1 MRYTVYFL
9 FICCSSLI
17 SAQNLTLDAAQDL
30 FDNSKY
36 SEIDA
41 YVRVSPKSIEK
52 DPDLLV
58 SYFEEIA
65 ETDLEK
71 ARAIYVWLAENISY
85 DAKAINK
92 NKFGDNSA
100 LGVLKS
106 RKAVCQ
112 GYAKLFELLGKKMG
126 LNIQFVSGYSKNDVQ
141 EESWDFDDE
150 EGGHAWNMIKIGD
163 DWRVFDAT
171 WGAGSGNF
179 DARGRL
185 VFIKEYTDNWF
196 NLSPYE
202 AIFSHYPED
211 TSLLLTEPRPSLD
224 KFESLQLIPIY
235 SFTSNLLDAK
245 STFIKALK
253 KPSAKFPKIYPVEP
267 SEFQVIRAPKE
278 FRLRKRKPHYFEF
291 LAKGVVDIFLYLDD
305 ENTETFLKDEGENH
319 YSLQFTT
326 REELDIKIVVETI
339 DGDLFAILEY
349 TTR

>member
-1 MRYTVYFL
+1 MKYTFIYL
-9 FICCSSLI
+9 FICYSSFIRAQNSPLDE
-17 SAQNLTLDAAQDL
+17 AQNLL
-30 FDNSKY
+30 DNSKY

-41 YVRVSPKSIEK
+41 YVRICPKSIEK
-52 DPDLLV
+52 NPDQLV

-85 DAKAINK
+85 DAKSINK

-112 GYAKLFELLGKKMG
+112 GYAKLFDLLGNKMG

-141 EESWDFDDE
+141 EESWDFDGE
-150 EGGHAWNMIKIGD
+150 EGDHAWNVIKID
-163 DWRVFDAT
+163 DEWRVFDAT
-171 WGAGSGNF
+171 WGAGNGN
-179 DARGRL
+179 DDTRGRL
-185 VFIKEYTDNWF
+185 VFTKEYSDNWF
-196 NLSPYE
+196 DLSPYE

-211 TSLLLTEPRPSLD
+211 TSLLLTEPRLSLD

-235 SFTSNLLDAK
+235 SFTSNLLDAEA
-245 STFIKALK
+245 SFLKALK

-267 SEFQVIRAPKE
+267 SEFQVMQAPME

-305 ENTETFLKDEGENH
+305 ENTESFLKEQGENI
-319 YSLQFTT
+319 YSLQFMT
-326 REELDIKIVVETI
+326 REELDIEIVVETI
-339 DGDLFAILEY
+339 DGDLFTILEY